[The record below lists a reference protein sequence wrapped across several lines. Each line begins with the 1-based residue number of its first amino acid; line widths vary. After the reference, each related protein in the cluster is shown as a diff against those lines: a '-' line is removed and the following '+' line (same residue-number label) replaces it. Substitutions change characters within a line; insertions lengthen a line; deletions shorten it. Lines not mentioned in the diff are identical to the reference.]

1 MRKRSGL
8 RRKDPHKLIMI
19 ILSVLIIALSAIIVC
34 SCAKK
39 KVQVPDTTTSE
50 TTTEKQTTTTPATTE
65 TESTTPADTVAPV
78 IAGVTDRVVHIGE
91 TIAYKKNI
99 TVTDDIDPAPK
110 LEVNADGVDI
120 STVGEYT
127 VIYTATDASN
137 NSSVATA
144 TIKVVPQEAVST
156 AQANALADD
165 VLSRIIT
172 DDMTDSQ
179 KLDAVWWYVH
189 ELGYVDIDYGEPEEY
204 LDNGFY
210 FITRMMGNCRCV
222 YGASRILLERLGYK
236 CMIMRNK
243 PDAAQAH
250 YWNLVSLDDGLT
262 WYHFDP
268 VCWGWEEEYVICM
281 VSDEWILSYSQWHNM
296 ETYDWDPEGIP
307 ATPEWS
313 YDPDGFFGDRML
325 FDETGFYWNYYGDW
339 YTGGPYQGHNY
350 PGLPYSWGGYYD
362 EEDYYYAEDYDD
374 YYWEDDWDDWDDGW
388 DDDYYDG
395 DNTGE
400 DYSEEDTSAEEYSEE
415 VTTPEEPPADTEE
428 TGGEVPPQEE
438 SSEEG

>member
-1 MRKRSGL
+1 MRQKN
-8 RRKDPHKLIMI
+8 PHKLIMV
-19 ILSVLIIALSAIIVC
+19 ILAALIVAVMAVIVAA
-34 SCAKK
+34 CAKK
-39 KVQVPDTTTSE
+39 KEQIPDTTASAA
-50 TTTEKQTTTTPATTE
+50 TTQATTTTAPTTKE
-65 TESTTPADTVAPV
+65 TESTTPADTKAPV
-78 IAGVTDRVVHIGE
+78 ITGVTDRVVHIGE

-99 TVTDDIDPAPK
+99 IVTDDIDPEPK
-110 LEVNADGVDI
+110 LEVDASGVDI
-120 STVGEYT
+120 SVVGEYT

-137 NSSVATA
+137 NSTVATA
-144 TIKVVPQEAVST
+144 IIKVVPQEAVST

-172 DDMTDSQ
+172 PDMTDSQ

-222 YGASRILLERLGYK
+222 YGASRILLERLGWK
-236 CMIMRNK
+236 CMMMRNRE
-243 PDAAQAH
+243 DAAQTH

-281 VSDEWILSYSQWHNM
+281 VSDEWILAYSQWHNM

-313 YDPDGFFGDRML
+313 YDPDGYFGDRML
-325 FDETGFYWNYYGDW
+325 FDETGFYWEYYGDW

-350 PGLPYSWGGYYD
+350 PGFPYNWGGDYD
-362 EEDYYYAEDYDD
+362 EEDYYDAEDYDD
-374 YYWEDDWDDWDDGW
+374 YWWDEDLDDWDDDYWEE
-388 DDDYYDG
+388 DYYE
-395 DNTGE
+395 E
-400 DYSEEDTSAEEYSEE
+400 DPSEEYTTPAEDTSEDI
-415 VTTPEEPPADTEE
+415 TPPEEPEIPEESTEAE
-428 TGGEVPPQEE
+428 GDSPGDGGE
-438 SSEEG
+438 EG